1 MNSKWLFF
9 PTQSASD
16 PQYIYTA
23 VTDNS
28 VARGS
33 VQSGKRKQE
42 SVGTE
47 SGDLADQFSPFPTTS
62 QYELFGSDTIRFRIQ
77 NSDTSDPD
85 YGTKTDIGNN
95 ITAATITVG
104 GNVYTATSISI
115 GGTNA
120 RPRLDLTNN
129 ISGTANTFWSANN
142 LDDTDDITITITLT
156 F

>member
-1 MNSKWLFF
+1 MSPHWLFF
-9 PTQSASD
+9 PTQSTD

-28 VARGS
+28 VVRGT

-42 SVGTE
+42 STGTE
-47 SGDLADQFSPFPTTS
+47 SGDLADQFSPFSSNS
-62 QYELFGSDTIRFRIQ
+62 QYELFGSDTIRFRVN
-77 NSDTSDPD
+77 NSDTSSSD
-85 YGTKTDIGNN
+85 YGSKTDISNN
-95 ITAATITVG
+95 MTSATLTVG
-104 GNVYTATSISI
+104 SNTFTAESISV

-120 RPRLDLTNN
+120 RPRIQLQS
-129 ISGTANTFWSANN
+129 SGGGASTFWSANN